1 MSDIA
6 DFRARQSAEEE
17 AARAGLYGF
26 SMTARHD
33 FINARMGQGGQDLLD
48 LIASGRGDE
57 AMALWESGYLDKE
70 WQA

>member
-33 FINARMGQGGQDLLD
+33 FIITRMEQGAQDLLQ
-48 LIASGRGDE
+48 LIAAGRGDE
-57 AMALWESGYLDKE
+57 AMALWEGGYFDE
-70 WQA
+70 Q